1 MCTVFICVY
10 PNSRVN
16 FVVKLYPL
24 NNEMNVCKN
33 MKLEVL
39 KTLDYLKLSF
49 EEFHYSIS
57 QDHTIVNHVPT
68 NSKVLKTFFFFETN

>member
-1 MCTVFICVY
+1 VF

-39 KTLDYLKLSF
+39 KTLDYPKLSF

-57 QDHTIVNHVPT
+57 QDQYYIVDHVPII
-68 NSKVLKTFFFFETN
+68 SKVFKTIIVF